1 MDDKNNLLRGYLDNL
16 VNKQNLNF
24 LDVVVNRDGERIFDY
39 GGGFDKSDKKRY
51 FFFSCTKPIVSAC
64 VLKLVEEGKICV
76 ETPVSKYLPAFSD
89 AFVIE
94 NGVKRRAG
102 EIKIKH
108 LLTMTSGLSYD
119 YDTEPFREVL
129 AATGGKASTAEICNA
144 FVKTP
149 LLFSSGERFY
159 YGLSFDV
166 LGSVIEK
173 ITETPLD
180 EYVKKTIFEPLEMFD
195 SGFTRGDG
203 EAENLKDLYAKTA
216 DGKTVKVENANGLVF
231 TPNYLSGGAGVVST
245 TEDYMKFDDCLTNGG
260 IAANGY
266 RLLKE
271 SSVKDM
277 AKNHVGE
284 ISVNNGFTCVQGD
297 DYAYGYGVRTRIKP
311 AKFGLPVGEFGWDGA
326 AGSYFMCDSEN
337 RVTVFVGMCLMNW
350 PATFKGEHLKIVEKI
365 YENFGISK
373 N

>member
-1 MDDKNNLLRGYLDNL
+1 MNDKNNSLRGYLDNL
-16 VNKQNLNF
+16 VNNQNLNF
-24 LDVVVNRDGERIFDY
+24 LDVVVNRGGERIFDY

-64 VLKLVEEGKICV
+64 ILKLVEEGKLSV

-89 AFVIE
+89 AFVIQ
-94 NGVKRRAG
+94 NGVKRKAG

-129 AATGGKASTAEICNA
+129 AATGGRASTAEICNA

-149 LLFSSGERFY
+149 LLFNSGERFY

-166 LGSVIEK
+166 LGAVIEK
-173 ITETPLD
+173 IAETPLD

-216 DGKTVKVENANGLVF
+216 DGKTVKVKNANGLVF
-231 TPNYLSGGAGVVST
+231 TPNY
-245 TEDYMKFDDCLTNGG
+245 
-260 IAANGY
+260 IA
-266 RLLKE
+266 
-271 SSVKDM
+271 D
-277 AKNHVGE
+277 KNPK
-284 ISVNNGFTCVQGD
+284 
-297 DYAYGYGVRTRIKP
+297 RTR
-311 AKFGLPVGEFGWDGA
+311 L
-326 AGSYFMCDSEN
+326 
-337 RVTVFVGMCLMNW
+337 
-350 PATFKGEHLKIVEKI
+350 
-365 YENFGISK
+365 
-373 N
+373 